1 MTLLDTCALIWLNTD
16 RKAFSPG
23 AGKWLDRHADSLAI
37 SPVSLMEIGMKSRKG
52 QLELPCPLAKWYEA
66 MLELYS
72 LQEIPVSAS
81 IAMDAANLPEVHKDP
96 FDRIIIA
103 TAIAHKMPVV
113 TADAKFREY
122 PGLKI
127 VWQ

>member
-16 RKAFSPG
+16 RKVFSS
-23 AGKWLDRHADSLAI
+23 AASHWLARHADSLAI

-52 QLELPCPLAKWYEA
+52 MLELPCPLAQWHE
-66 MLELYS
+66 MMVELYS
-72 LQEIPVSAS
+72 LKTIPVSAS
-81 IAMDAANLPEVHKDP
+81 IAMDAANLPEMHKDP

-122 PGLKI
+122 PSLKV
-127 VWQ
+127 VW

>member
-16 RKAFSPG
+16 RKAFSPD

-52 QLELPCPLAKWYEA
+52 MLELPCPLARWYE
-66 MLELYS
+66 MMTELYS
-72 LQEIPVSAS
+72 LNEIPVSAS
-81 IAMDAANLPEVHKDP
+81 IAMAASDLPEIHKDP

-103 TAIAHKMPVV
+103 TAIECKMPVV
-113 TADAKFREY
+113 TADAKFKEY
-122 PGLKI
+122 PKLKVI
-127 VWQ
+127 W

>member
-16 RKAFSPG
+16 RKAFSPD
-23 AGKWLDRHADSLAI
+23 AFKWLDRHADSLAI
-37 SPVSLMEIGMKSRKG
+37 SPVSLMEIGMKSRRG
-52 QLELPCPLAKWYEA
+52 MLELPCPLAKWYEM

-72 LQEIPVSAS
+72 LKELPVSAS
-81 IAMDAANLPEVHKDP
+81 IAIGAANLPEMHKDP

-103 TAIAHKMPVV
+103 TAIAHRMPVV

-122 PGLKI
+122 TGLKV
-127 VWQ
+127 VW